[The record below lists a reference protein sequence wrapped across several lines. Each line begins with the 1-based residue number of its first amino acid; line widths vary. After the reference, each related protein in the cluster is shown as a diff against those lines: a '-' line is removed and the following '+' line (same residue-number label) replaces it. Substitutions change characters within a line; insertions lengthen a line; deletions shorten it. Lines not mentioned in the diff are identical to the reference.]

1 MANPSVDANARH
13 QLYLER
19 LAATNANR
27 IDPELKALA
36 AYVRSRLAAEGGTIP
51 SKKAMTAINRDV
63 KRKFS
68 GAYDKWA
75 DGTSSFLHGLTN
87 YETKFQTTLLD
98 KETTDDFTPVKPK
111 NAKAQASVNNT
122 PLMIGANG
130 GAVSLGNMVGNFSK
144 THTDKATALIEAGFY
159 SGSSTNDISASIA
172 GTRKNKFKDGIL
184 LGTKRSATAISK
196 TASVHVS
203 NNVKGV
209 VFDENTAA
217 VRGFIITAVLD
228 SVTSKRCRGLDGK
241 QVANGTKFPRPPYH
255 VNCLIGD
262 TLVTT
267 CSDISSVFKRRY
279 EGEAVKL
286 VTKSGR
292 RITITPN
299 HPILTATGWKAAKL
313 IDCSDKVVTVTNGE
327 GITHHHKNSMVAPIG
342 DIFSALDV
350 SCDSSFVSER
360 PTTPED
366 FHGDST
372 DGKVGVIKVDGL
384 VWNRAKAIL
393 VKKLKHDRLKAR
405 SRINSSLLRFCRL
418 NFTAFLGDSTSGSNI
433 SGSGYALLLLKR
445 IAVHPCLLLL
455 ASISCASSDAIYKLN
470 NWRFG
475 AVKAKMPSDTTASNT
490 TVVCGENIRDL
501 SLGEL
506 SGDSPNGD
514 STINNDSLNY
524 LAANAELLPDLAK
537 ACLVDGIEFD
547 DVVSVSTEIVS
558 CHVYNLEN
566 ELNWYLADGIITHNC
581 RTVTRPWLR
590 DDLEKA
596 KLASRETIGA
606 AGEEYESTKKQYYTW
621 LKEQPSWFQDDV
633 LGKEEGLIFRNAGL
647 SPAEFKKAT
656 IKRDGTPLTIDE
668 MAGKDAR
675 IADYLAQGK

>member
-1 MANPSVDANARH
+1 MQSWIIRWTLTLANPSVDANARH

-51 SKKAMTAINRDV
+51 SKKAMAAINRDI

-75 DGTSSFLHGLTN
+75 SATGVFLHGLTN

-111 NAKAQASVNNT
+111 DAKAQSSVNNT

-241 QVANGTKFPRPPYH
+241 KVANGTKFPRPPYH
-255 VNCLIGD
+255 
-262 TLVTT
+262 
-267 CSDISSVFKRRY
+267 
-279 EGEAVKL
+279 
-286 VTKSGR
+286 
-292 RITITPN
+292 
-299 HPILTATGWKAAKL
+299 
-313 IDCSDKVVTVTNGE
+313 
-327 GITHHHKNSMVAPIG
+327 
-342 DIFSALDV
+342 FS
-350 SCDSSFVSER
+350 
-360 PTTPED
+360 
-366 FHGDST
+366 
-372 DGKVGVIKVDGL
+372 
-384 VWNRAKAIL
+384 
-393 VKKLKHDRLKAR
+393 
-405 SRINSSLLRFCRL
+405 
-418 NFTAFLGDSTSGSNI
+418 
-433 SGSGYALLLLKR
+433 
-445 IAVHPCLLLL
+445 
-455 ASISCASSDAIYKLN
+455 
-470 NWRFG
+470 
-475 AVKAKMPSDTTASNT
+475 
-490 TVVCGENIRDL
+490 
-501 SLGEL
+501 
-506 SGDSPNGD
+506 
-514 STINNDSLNY
+514 
-524 LAANAELLPDLAK
+524 
-537 ACLVDGIEFD
+537 
-547 DVVSVSTEIVS
+547 
-558 CHVYNLEN
+558 
-566 ELNWYLADGIITHNC
+566 C

-590 DDLEKA
+590 EDLEKA

-647 SPAEFKKAT
+647 SPTEFKKAT

-668 MAGKDAR
+668 MSQKDAR